1 MLDLR
6 EMREEAPL
14 ATAVDA
20 RPVNYRALMKKV
32 EQLVATLDGAED
44 EGSTIQS
51 LIESIVV
58 NFRDELGIYGGRL
71 YRRRGAFYV
80 LSGIFGDAKEVPRG
94 LKVPVTYPPIELL
107 IEDGAVY
114 MDADDPRIDK
124 TLEDLL
130 GVQLFAAIE
139 VGDGEYILAFNVA
152 PGNNRDDILF
162 SLGIVRHSVNQKLRR
177 ERMEGIFE
185 EARKIQA
192 SILPRRAPTYGDF
205 DMYGR
210 SEPMESVGGD
220 FFDYIPVTDK
230 ILGLAIADVSGHGL
244 PAALQVRDIYM
255 GLRMGLARDFKI
267 VRTVE
272 RMNRIIHRS
281 TLTSR
286 FVSMFYGELEL
297 NGVFIYVN
305 AGHPPPFHLAAD
317 GTVTHL
323 EAGGPVLGPLSE
335 ASYERGFVIMKPGDM
350 LVFYTDGIVETRG
363 GQPENIPPVPKL
375 ARLPE
380 LAQLPHPPAAAPL
393 EEYGLER
400 LLAVARRHQGQP
412 SQAVVEAIFADVE
425 EWSLGAPADDDRTLV
440 VVTSPAADKT
450 ITAAFPRPIGLI

>member
-1 MLDLR
+1 
-6 EMREEAPL
+6 L
-14 ATAVDA
+14 ATATEA
-20 RPVNYRALMKKV
+20 RPVDYRALMKKV

-124 TLEDLL
+124 SLEDLL
-130 GVQLFAAIE
+130 GVQRFAAIE
-139 VGDGEYILAFNVA
+139 VGGEEYILAFNVA
-152 PGNNRDDILF
+152 PGVNREDILF
-162 SLGIVRHSVNQKLRR
+162 SLGIVRHSVNQQLRR

-192 SILPRRAPTYGDF
+192 SILPRRAPVYGDF

-230 ILGLAIADVSGHGL
+230 ILGLVIADVSGHGL

-335 ASYERGFVIMKPGDM
+335 ASYERGFVIMKPKDL
-350 LVFYTDGIVETRG
+350 LVFYTDGILETLGRA
-363 GQPENIPPVPKL
+363 GQV
-375 ARLPE
+375 
-380 LAQLPHPPAAAPL
+380 PAAAAASAAAAAAAQPATAGSGDSPPPAPPAHDPGPL
-393 EEYGLER
+393 EEYGLDR
-400 LLAVARRHQGQP
+400 LLAVTRAHQGKP
-412 SQAVVEAIFADVE
+412 SQAVVEAVFADVE
-425 EWSLGAPADDDRTLV
+425 AWSQGAPADDDRTLM
-440 VVTSPAADKT
+440 VVTYPSQDKA